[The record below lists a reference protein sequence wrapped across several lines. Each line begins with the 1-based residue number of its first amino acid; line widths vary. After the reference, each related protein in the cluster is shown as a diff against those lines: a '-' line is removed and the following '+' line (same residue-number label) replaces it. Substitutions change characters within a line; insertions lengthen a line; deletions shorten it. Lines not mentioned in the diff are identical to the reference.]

1 MKSFV
6 TLTRKDLKGYFD
18 QPTGYIL
25 IVIFLGLTSY
35 LFFQSTLSTEEASLR
50 AMFDLMPWVLGV
62 FVPAATMRL
71 VAEEQ
76 RDGTLEIL
84 FTQPIHAWTVVVAK
98 FAAAMIFVGIAVF
111 LTLGIPLALST
122 AGDIDGGAVV
132 AQYVGTL
139 LLTGAFAAIGLF
151 GSSLTQNQIVAFMVA
166 LTVTLV
172 SMLMG
177 LPIVTLALPQE
188 IGVVLQD
195 LSPLSHFTGIARG
208 VLDFRDIL
216 YFLALVSLF
225 LSGTY
230 LFLKGKSISHRSS
243 RYLTL
248 QAGVAALVVISLL
261 VGLFG
266 GVIRGRLDLTE
277 NRQYTLSPA
286 TVDLLRG
293 LDDIV
298 TLTFFVSKK
307 LPVQASL
314 VARDVD
320 DFLADVE
327 AAANGNVK
335 LVKRHPDE
343 DEDAAADAVAAFI
356 PSIQFNVVSEGEFRV
371 QVGHLG
377 IGMTYGARREAVP
390 YVESVNRLEQRVA
403 SAINKMTQQSRQSI
417 GFLAAAGAA
426 GLNTELTSMRNQLA
440 GQYDVSEVAFDNDL
454 LDLSTIEVLV
464 IPGPTEFV
472 DPILISSVHNFLAT
486 GGSAMVLTD
495 PITVD
500 QTRLSARAN
509 EGGLGDLLA
518 EYGVASEDDIVFDL
532 RSNESLTFSTPF
544 GPVDSTYPYWLRVET
559 AEDAVS
565 GGVRSAVLPWASSL
579 RLINPSAASVDVE
592 VVPLLES
599 SPSAALDREFDDLSP
614 GAEHLRDVPDS
625 ELGTRLLGAALTGTR
640 CEPLE
645 PRCEKDPDN
654 PFRLIVIGDSAWVTD
669 AFADQYPEQ
678 IALAANYVDWLAQDP
693 TLASIRAK
701 GTTLRRLLFDSRT
714 HRNLV
719 QYSNLLGIP
728 LLVIVL
734 GVARYSL
741 RQNPFRA
748 GWGLRGKQIG
758 IVAIGA
764 AMVVAAILTA
774 RVFSSQAGVAVIS
787 GIDRIAE
794 DVVDRV
800 AIRGQE
806 GEISLVKT
814 QGQWSAGTSSY
825 YHPVEEFLVERMWDA
840 AGAINRAQ
848 LIARDPATHVQTGL
862 TAEQAK
868 SIEFWEGD
876 RLRGRFLLADES
888 PIWTEGA
895 RLCYLRLEESDE
907 AYGFF
912 CPRERLFNTDV
923 DAWYDREPLATP
935 REDIESLKYTY
946 ADGAF
951 EVRRQGTDWTV
962 TAGGETPAISPQQIV
977 RPVLREIEF
986 LQVSG
991 FVTEQDAAGLDFGS
1005 PDAVLEI
1012 EPALGASST
1021 ASRLLFIERGAQDGS
1036 YYLKEAGRPSVYVLD
1051 GRPAGLILRNR
1062 QYFLPVSGRS

>member
-71 VAEEQ
+71 IAEEQ

-84 FTQPIHAWTVVVAK
+84 FTQPIRAWTVVGAK
-98 FAAAMIFVGIAVF
+98 FVAAMVFVSIAVF
-111 LTLGIPLALST
+111 LTLGIPVALST
-122 AGDIDGGAVV
+122 AGDLDVGAVV

-139 LLTGAFAAIGLF
+139 LLTGAFVAVGLF

-208 VLDFRDIL
+208 VLDLRDIL
-216 YFLALVSLF
+216 YFLALVSVF

-230 LFLKGKSISHRSS
+230 MLLKGKSVSHRSP

-248 QAGVAALVVISLL
+248 QAGVAALVVVSLL

-286 TVDLLRG
+286 AVDLLRG

-298 TLTFFVSKK
+298 TMTFFVSKK

-335 LVKRHPDE
+335 LVIRHPDE
-343 DEDAAADAVAAFI
+343 DDEAATDAVAAFI
-356 PSIQFNVVSEGEFRV
+356 PAVQFNVVSEGEFKV

-377 IGMTYGARREAVP
+377 IGMTYGARREAIP
-390 YVESVNRLEQRVA
+390 FIESVDGLEQRVA
-403 SAINKMTQQSRQSI
+403 TAVNKMTQLNRRSV

-426 GLNTELTSMRNQLA
+426 GLNTELLSLRNQLA
-440 GQYDVSEVAFDNDL
+440 GQYDVSEVAFDDDL

-472 DPILISSVHNFLAT
+472 DPIIINSVHNFLAT
-486 GGSAMVLTD
+486 GGSVMALSD
-495 PITVD
+495 PVTVD
-500 QTRLSARAN
+500 QTRLSARVN
-509 EGGLGDLLA
+509 EGNLGDLLA
-518 EYGVASEDDIVFDL
+518 EYGVVPEDDIVFDL

-544 GPVDSTYPYWLRVET
+544 GPVDSTYPYWLRVRT
-559 AEDAVS
+559 VEDGVS
-565 GGVRSAVLPWASSL
+565 GGVQSAVLPWASSL
-579 RLINPSAASVDVE
+579 RLTESTAGSVDVE
-592 VVPLLES
+592 VVRLLET
-599 SPSAALDREFDDLSP
+599 SPSAVSDREFDDLSP

-625 ELGTRLLGAALTGTR
+625 QLGTRLLGVALKGTR

-645 PRCEKDPDN
+645 PRCERDPDN
-654 PFRLIVIGDSAWVTD
+654 PFRLIAIGDSTWLTD

-678 IALAANYVDWLAQDP
+678 VALAANYVDWLAQDP

-701 GTTLRRLLFDSRT
+701 GTTLRRLLFDSKT

-734 GVARYSL
+734 GIARYSL
-741 RQNPFRA
+741 RQNPFRT
-748 GWGLRGKQIG
+748 GWGLRGRQVG
-758 IVAIGA
+758 IVAVGA
-764 AMVVAAILTA
+764 AVVIVAVLGA
-774 RVFSSQAGVAVIS
+774 RVFSSEAGVAVIT
-787 GIDRIAE
+787 GIDEITE

-800 AIRGQE
+800 VIRGQE
-806 GEISLVKT
+806 SELSLVKV
-814 QGQWSAGTSSY
+814 QGKWGAGTTGY
-825 YHPVEEFLVERMWDA
+825 YHLVEEFLVDRMWEA
-840 AGAINRAQ
+840 AGLINRAQ
-848 LIARDPATHVQTGL
+848 LIARDPATHVQTGV
-862 TAEQAK
+862 TTEQAK
-868 SIEFWEGD
+868 VLEFWDGD
-876 RLRGRFLLADES
+876 SLKERFLLADES
-888 PIWTEGA
+888 PIWTEGS
-895 RLCYLRLEESDE
+895 RLCYLRSEDSDE
-907 AYGFF
+907 VYGFF
-912 CPRERLFNTDV
+912 CPRERLFHTDV
-923 DAWYDREPLATP
+923 NAWYDREPLATP
-935 REDIESLKYTY
+935 REDIELLKYTY
-946 ADGAF
+946 ADGSF
-951 EVRRQGTDWTV
+951 EIRRQGTDWAV
-962 TAGGETPAISPQQIV
+962 TGDGASAISPQQIV

-991 FVTEQDAAGLDFGS
+991 FVTEQDAAAIDFS
-1005 PDAVLEI
+1005 VPDAVLEL
-1012 EPALGASST
+1012 EPILGASST
-1021 ASRLLFIERGAQDGS
+1021 ASRLLFIERDTDDGS
-1036 YYLKEAGRPSVYVLD
+1036 YYLKEAGSPSVYVLD
-1051 GRPAGLILRNR
+1051 GRLAGLILRSR
-1062 QYFLPVSGRS
+1062 QYFAPVSGGN